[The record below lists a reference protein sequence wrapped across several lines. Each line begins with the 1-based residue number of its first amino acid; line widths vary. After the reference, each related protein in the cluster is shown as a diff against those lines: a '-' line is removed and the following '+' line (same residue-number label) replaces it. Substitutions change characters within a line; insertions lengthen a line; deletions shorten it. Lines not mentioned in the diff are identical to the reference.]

1 MRKGHYYVSHI
12 VPNQSGNSP
21 HTPTPHFAKTTVPL
35 LIRGFKMTKGARL
48 PLLALSSAAL
58 LVASLFVGSGGAS
71 ADTDPPSTST
81 PKTVAADALPTVQ
94 INGVVWAQVIVG
106 NTVYVGGE
114 FTKARPAGSAA
125 GTNEVTRNNMLAY
138 NLSTG
143 VMTSFNPN
151 VNAAVRALAVSADRT
166 RVYAAGNFTTVG
178 GVSRS
183 RVAAFDAAS
192 GALVSSWAPTVNGNV
207 KAIGVSSSKVYVGG
221 SFSSA
226 SGQSRRNM
234 AAFAT
239 SNGALQ
245 SWNGTVSGGTIQAL
259 AVSPDGTKVIIGG
272 SFTSYNGGNNPGYGM
287 AATDATTGASLPW
300 KVNSLIRNGGTDA
313 AILSL
318 VGSAEGVFGSGYVFG
333 TGGNLEGAFRATW
346 ADGTLVW
353 VEDCHG
359 DTYSVAPATTVVYT
373 TGHPHFCGNIG
384 GYKETSPRTYYRTL
398 TFTMNATGT
407 ITRNS
412 TGNYYNYEGKPRPT
426 LLHYYPDIN
435 TGSYTGQGQGPW
447 NIAVNSQYVLYGGE
461 FTIVNNKRQQGL
473 VRFPVSSI
481 APNKEGP
488 RLQGA
493 EFAPTLSAP
502 LPGTI
507 RVSWTSNY
515 DRDNEKLTY
524 QVLRNGV
531 SVAMLTGLSSEWKRP
546 TMSWTDTGRT
556 SGTTYTY
563 QIKVTDPFGN
573 TKTGNSASMQAT
585 GAGTVETP
593 DVSTDPQTDGL
604 KGTNEIPVDPV
615 PADAVPVQPVPVE
628 PAPQPAP
635 DRVPNEQLPE
645 QPNE

>member
-1 MRKGHYYVSHI
+1 MALR
-12 VPNQSGNSP
+12 
-21 HTPTPHFAKTTVPL
+21 
-35 LIRGFKMTKGARL
+35 ARL
-48 PLLALSSAAL
+48 PLLAFTSSAL
-58 LVASLFVGSGGAS
+58 LAASVLIGAGVAS
-71 ADTDPPSTST
+71 ADTAPPSTST

-94 INGVVWAQVIVG
+94 VNGVVWAQLIVG

-114 FTKARPAGSAA
+114 FTRARPAGSAA
-125 GTNEVTRNNMLAY
+125 GVNEVTRNNMLAY
-138 NLSTG
+138 NLTTG

-151 VNAAVRALAVSADRT
+151 VNAAVRSLALSTDGT
-166 RVYAAGNFTTVG
+166 RVYAGGNFTTVG

-183 RVAAFDAAS
+183 HVAAFDPAS
-192 GALVSSWAPTVNGNV
+192 GSLVSSWAPTVNGNV
-207 KAIGVSSSKVYVGG
+207 KAVGVSASKVYVGG

-226 SGQSRRNM
+226 NGQFRRNM

-245 SWNGTVSGGTIQAL
+245 AWHGTVSGGTLQAL

-287 AATDATTGASLPW
+287 AATDANTGASLPW
-300 KVNSLIRNGGTDA
+300 KVNSLIRNGGTSA

-318 VGSAEGVFGSGYVFG
+318 VGSAQGVFGTGYVFGSG
-333 TGGNLEGAFRATW
+333 GNFEGAFRASW
-346 ADGTLVW
+346 VDGTLIW

-359 DTYSVAPATTVVYT
+359 DTYSVAPTDVVYT

-384 GYKETSPRTYYRTL
+384 GFKETSPRSYYRTL

-407 ITRNS
+407 ITRNT

-447 NIAVNSQYVLYGGE
+447 HVTANSQYVLYGGE

-473 VRFPVSSI
+473 VRFPASSI

-493 EFAPTLSAP
+493 EFVPTLTSP

-507 RVSWTSNY
+507 KVSWTSNY

-531 SVAMLTGLSSEWKRP
+531 SVATLTGLSSEWKRP

-556 SGTTYTY
+556 SGTSYTY

-573 TKTGNSASMQAT
+573 TKTGNSASMTAS
-585 GAGTVETP
+585 GTVVAPNSTQESPTTKELTETG
-593 DVSTDPQTDGL
+593 DAPQQ
-604 KGTNEIPVDPV
+604 
-615 PADAVPVQPVPVE
+615 PAPQSPRE
-628 PAPQPAP
+628 PAPEKP
-635 DRVPNEQLPE
+635 LPE
-645 QPNE
+645 QQAPGQQIPEQPDE